1 MISSIL
7 VTDDGTES
15 SDKAIEKASELAK
28 QMNVLLI
35 LLHVIDDIGMPRTLV
50 LGNDKPAIEVAR
62 VTIGKAIEKGWRQ
75 RAKTIID
82 KLEKEEK
89 IPNVRSHCV
98 WGVASEEILKFAER
112 NKIDMIVMGPGK
124 RLKGFSKI
132 GALGSVTRKVSELAN
147 CPVLIVH

>member
-98 WGVASEEILKFAER
+98 WGVASE
-112 NKIDMIVMGPGK
+112 
-124 RLKGFSKI
+124 
-132 GALGSVTRKVSELAN
+132 
-147 CPVLIVH
+147 